1 MSDTTIKEA
10 GTIQVMLQRLN
21 EFRLP
26 KALDLKKKV
35 ERGEK
40 LDNYDIEFLESVLTD
55 ASNAQSLIARH
66 PELQPLVGQ
75 LMGLYSDITSK
86 ALENEQK
93 KG

>member
-35 ERGEK
+35 DRGEK
-40 LDNYDIEFLESVLTD
+40 LDSYRHRIPGDRADRRDHAQGLIAKHPEF
-55 ASNAQSLIARH
+55 QSL
-66 PELQPLVGQ
+66 VGK
-75 LMGLYSDITSK
+75 LMGLYSEITTK
-86 ALENEQK
+86 GLENEQK